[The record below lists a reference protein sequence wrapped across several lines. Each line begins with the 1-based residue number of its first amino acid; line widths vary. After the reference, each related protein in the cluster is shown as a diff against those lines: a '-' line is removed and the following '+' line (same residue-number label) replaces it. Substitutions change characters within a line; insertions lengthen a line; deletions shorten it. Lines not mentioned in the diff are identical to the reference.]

1 MSHTIYLWDKF
12 SRGLSGLAINAMRPG
27 GGGSLDPDAAAYLA
41 AVETADGQALE
52 EGVKTAI
59 NDFVVGCK
67 ADGIWSALKASCIL
81 AGARTL
87 NGCLVPLAGTAPT
100 NVNFVSADYNRKTG
114 LKGDGA
120 TKYLNSN
127 RNSNQQPQNN
137 RHNSVY
143 LSDVGTLT
151 DNRSHLG
158 TSFTVATQDFND
170 VFSVN
175 DGRFVSRISLGAA
188 ATISAPAGNTAGF
201 MGGARSVSTELV
213 NRVAGASYTQA
224 RASAATR
231 DTEFLVFARNGTT
244 PSLFSSARMQFY
256 SIGESL
262 DLTALDAR
270 VSALMTGLDGAIA

>member
-1 MSHTIYLWDKF
+1 MFVGI
-12 SRGLSGLAINAMRPG
+12 GLSITGAMRPG
-27 GGGSLDPDAAAYLA
+27 GGGGVDPDAAAYLA

-52 EGVKTAI
+52 AGVKTAI

-67 ADGIWSALKASCIL
+67 ADGIWSAIKASCIL

-137 RHNSVY
+137 RHHSVY
-143 LSDVGTLT
+143 LSDVGTPN

-158 TSFTVATQDFND
+158 TSFNVTAEDFND
-170 VFSVN
+170 VLSVS
-175 DGRFVSRISLGAA
+175 DGRFVSRISLGSAT
-188 ATISAPAGNTAGF
+188 TISAPAGNTAGF
-201 MGGARSVSTELV
+201 MGGARSVSTEFLQ
-213 NRVAGASYTQA
+213 RVAGANYIET
-224 RASAATR
+224 RTSATPR

-256 SIGESL
+256 SIGENI
-262 DLTALDAR
+262 DLAALDTR
-270 VSALMTGLDGAIA
+270 VSNLMAGLDGAIA